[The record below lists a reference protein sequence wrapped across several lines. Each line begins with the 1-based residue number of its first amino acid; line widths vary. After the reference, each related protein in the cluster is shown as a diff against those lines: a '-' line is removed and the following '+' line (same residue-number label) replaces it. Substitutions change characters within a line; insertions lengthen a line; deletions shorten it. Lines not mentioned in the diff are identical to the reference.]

1 MSPKH
6 RKSFIDIVANYFGY
20 ISMPINKSAFRQ
32 LCIKCVADNVIRQQE
47 GSQIIKI
54 LELENTRVR
63 DIMITRSAIRLIEV
77 DQRIEEIKKLIKTSG
92 HSRFPVIEEDNK
104 KIIGILLAKDLV
116 TGRGKKSVKDL
127 VRKALFVPENKK
139 LNNLLSEFQKRHQHM
154 AIVINEYGDFT
165 GIVTI
170 EDIIEQITGEIEDEH
185 DPQQT
190 GKQILKKGRD
200 QYIIQATTAISEFN
214 EYFNAQLNDDDID
227 TIGGLVLKKLGFIP
241 QKGTE
246 ILIERFKFTVRS
258 ANERQIKWFDVNKL
272 PKNARK
278 SQE

>member
-1 MSPKH
+1 MTSK
-6 RKSFIDIVANYFGY
+6 RRRSFMDYIASYFGY
-20 ISMPINKSAFRQ
+20 ISKPINKVAFRQ
-32 LCIKCVADNVIRQQE
+32 LCMKSIADDVIRPQE

-77 DQRIEEIKKLIKTSG
+77 DQRIEEIKNLIKTSG
-92 HSRFPVIEEDNK
+92 HSRFPVIAEDNK
-104 KIIGILLAKDLV
+104 KIIGILLSKDLV
-116 TGRGKKSVKDL
+116 VSRGKKSVKDL

-170 EDIIEQITGEIEDEH
+170 EDVIEQITGEIEDEH

-190 GKQILKKGRD
+190 GKQILKEGRD
-200 QYIIQATTAISEFN
+200 RYLVQATTPITEFN
-214 EYFNAQLNDDDID
+214 DYFNAQLKDDDID
-227 TIGGLVLKKLGFIP
+227 TVGGLVLKQLGFIP

-246 ILIERFKFTVRS
+246 IRIDRFKFTVRS
-258 ANERQIKWFDVNKL
+258 ANERQIKWFDVHKIA
-272 PKNARK
+272 KKARK